1 MTAAAHSYAV
11 ALPGLARGLGT
22 TFAVAGAAM
31 TLAVA
36 FGFALGVVR
45 AQAPPAL
52 DRPLLAIVEFFRGIP
67 LLVLMYFLFFGLPQ
81 LGLRTSNNAAAIA
94 ALALYA
100 GALGS
105 EIVRGA
111 IVSLPRGQREAA
123 DALGLH
129 RGDVLRLVLVP
140 QALRRMLPPFV
151 ALFALIV
158 ESSSL
163 SALIDV
169 TDLLQ
174 AARQN
179 VERDPDIALPIYGT
193 VLVAYFAVN
202 FPVSLAARRLE
213 RRLA

>member
-1 MTAAAHSYAV
+1 VSSYLV
-11 ALPGLARGLGT
+11 ALPALVRGLGT
-22 TFAVAGAAM
+22 TFGIALTSMA
-31 TLAVA
+31 LAVTL
-36 FGFALGVVR
+36 GFVVGTLR
-45 AQAPPAL
+45 SIVPRAL
-52 DRPLLAIVEFFRGIP
+52 DLPLLAAVEFLRGIP

-81 LGLRTSNNAAAIA
+81 LGVHTSNDAAAIA

-111 IVSLPRGQREAA
+111 IVSIPPGQTEAA
-123 DALGLH
+123 AALGLSQFAI
-129 RGDVLRLVLVP
+129 LRLVVIP

-163 SALIDV
+163 AALIDV

-179 VERDPDIALPIYGT
+179 VERDPAVALPVYLT
-193 VLVAYFAVN
+193 VLVAYFVVN
-202 FPVSLAARRLE
+202 YPVSLASQRLE
-213 RRLA
+213 KSLT

>member
-1 MTAAAHSYAV
+1 MSSYLT
-11 ALPGLARGLGT
+11 ALPALVRGLGT
-22 TFAVAGAAM
+22 TFAVALASMA
-31 TLAVA
+31 LAVA
-36 FGFALGVVR
+36 FGFIAGTLRSVL
-45 AQAPPAL
+45 PKAL
-52 DRPLLAIVEFFRGIP
+52 DLPLLGIIEFLRGIP

-81 LGLRTSNNAAAIA
+81 LGIHTTNNAAAIA

-111 IVSLPRGQREAA
+111 IVSIPMGQTEAA
-123 DALGLH
+123 AALGL
-129 RGDVLRLVLVP
+129 GTFSILRLVVIP
-140 QALRRMLPPFV
+140 QAIRRMLPPFV

-163 SALIDV
+163 AALIDV

-179 VERDPDIALPIYGT
+179 VERDPDIALPIYLT
-193 VLVAYFAVN
+193 VLVAYFIVN
-202 FPVSLAARRLE
+202 YPVSLASQRLE
-213 RRLA
+213 KKLA

>member
-1 MTAAAHSYAV
+1 MHAYAL
-11 ALPGLARGLGT
+11 ALPALVRGLGT
-22 TFAVAGAAM
+22 TFLVSVTAMIFAVAIGF
-31 TLAVA
+31 A
-36 FGFALGVVR
+36 FGVARSQLSR
-45 AQAPPAL
+45 AFDA
-52 DRPLLAIVEFFRGIP
+52 PLLAIVEFFRGIP

-81 LGLRTSNNAAAIA
+81 LGVRTSSNAAAIA

-111 IVSLPRGQREAA
+111 IVSIPAGQLEAA
-123 DALGLH
+123 GALGFG
-129 RGDVLRLVLVP
+129 RAQTLRLVIVP

-163 SALIDV
+163 ASLIGV
-169 TDLLQ
+169 SDLLD
-174 AARQN
+174 AARQH
-179 VERDPDIALPIYGT
+179 VESDGAIALPVYVT
-193 VLVAYFAVN
+193 VLAAYFAVN

-213 RRLA
+213 KSLV

>member
-1 MTAAAHSYAV
+1 MHSYLVAV
-11 ALPGLARGLGT
+11 PALVRGLGT
-22 TFAVAGAAM
+22 TFTVAIAAMACAVAIGFVIG
-31 TLAVA
+31 TLRSMVP
-36 FGFALGVVR
+36 R
-45 AQAPPAL
+45 AL
-52 DRPLLAIVEFFRGIP
+52 DLPLLGVEFFRGIP

-94 ALALYA
+94 ALAVYA

-111 IVSLPRGQREAA
+111 IVSIPLGQTEAA
-123 DALGLH
+123 AALGLG
-129 RGDVLRLVLVP
+129 RFAILCLIVIP

-163 SALIDV
+163 AALIDV

-179 VERDPDIALPIYGT
+179 VERDPDVALPVYLT
-193 VLVAYFAVN
+193 VLVAYFMVN
-202 FPVSLAARRLE
+202 YPISLVSQRLE
-213 RRLA
+213 KRLA

>member
-1 MTAAAHSYAV
+1 VSSYLV
-11 ALPGLARGLGT
+11 ALPALVRGLGT
-22 TFAVAGAAM
+22 TFAIALTSMA
-31 TLAVA
+31 LAVA
-36 FGFALGVVR
+36 FGFVVGTLRSVLPRAFDLPLLGVV
-45 AQAPPAL
+45 
-52 DRPLLAIVEFFRGIP
+52 EFLRGIP

-81 LGLRTSNNAAAIA
+81 LGVHTTNNAAAVVS
-94 ALALYA
+94 LALYA

-111 IVSLPRGQREAA
+111 IVSIPIGQTEAA
-123 DALGLH
+123 AALGLG
-129 RGDVLRLVLVP
+129 RLAILWLVVLP

-163 SALIDV
+163 AALIDV

-179 VERDPDIALPIYGT
+179 VERDPDVALPVYLT
-193 VLVAYFAVN
+193 VLVAYFVIN
-202 FPVSLAARRLE
+202 YPISLASQRLE
-213 RRLA
+213 RKLA